1 MSQADEPDLWR
12 QDLTGAVKQWIET
25 GLPDE
30 RRILKA
36 CGRADEVAV
45 YAYGRNADVWWAGV
59 KGKLARTRNLAV
71 YVLPADATQALAGLA
86 ERGMAMHFNVQDA
99 AVWVSAARG
108 DAAVAERGRASRRE
122 RVYQYVDISGVA
134 V

>member
-1 MSQADEPDLWR
+1 MLSFTRGLSQTDEPDLWR

-59 KGKLARTRNLAV
+59 KGKLARTRNLAA
-71 YVLPADATQALAGLA
+71 YVLPADPTPALAGLA
-86 ERGMAMHFNVQDA
+86 ARRLAQPGRAPCR
-99 AVWVSAARG
+99 ARG
-108 DAAVAERGRASRRE
+108 CPSVQTSAVAAPS
-122 RVYQYVDISGVA
+122 
-134 V
+134 

>member
-36 CGRADEVAV
+36 CGRADEIAV

-59 KGKLARTRNLAV
+59 KGKLARTSNLAV
-71 YVLPADATQALAGLA
+71 YVLPADATQALAGFA
-86 ERGMAMHFNVQDA
+86 ERRSVKHTSELQSLMHISY
-99 AVWVSAARG
+99 AVFCLLTHKQTTRH
-108 DAAVAERGRASRRE
+108 
-122 RVYQYVDISGVA
+122 
-134 V
+134 